1 MCIRDSVTPLV
12 LAAALG
18 HTQIVRDLLDH
29 NADVSTTTTHEMTA
43 LMAAASE
50 GNDDVVKV
58 TLTFYKSTV
67 IIYVLKQN

>member
-1 MCIRDSVTPLV
+1 
-12 LAAALG
+12 LASALG

-29 NADVSTTTTHEMTA
+29 GADISTTITHGMTA

-58 TLTFYKSTV
+58 TDAHFEMK
-67 IIYVLKQN
+67 